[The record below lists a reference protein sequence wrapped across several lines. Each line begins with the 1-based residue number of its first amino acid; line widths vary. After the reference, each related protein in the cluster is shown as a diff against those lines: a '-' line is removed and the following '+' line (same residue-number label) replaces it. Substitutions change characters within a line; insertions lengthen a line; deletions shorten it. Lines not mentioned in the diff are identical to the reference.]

1 MTDLIAAVAL
11 GLGLGVITGMPLAV
25 VNVAIFDAATAGR
38 RRFAHGLALG
48 GGVADLVH
56 ALLAFAGVG
65 RVVTANPALVRVL
78 AVAAAAVIIGY
89 AGLAWRRRRA
99 DPVAAPGS
107 SDQLGRGVLAGAA
120 LTLPNPGALAA
131 WIAVATAVWPSATSA
146 EAGLIAGG
154 VGIGSAL
161 WFTLLARW
169 LSRIRPD
176 HPAVRWIPRIALILL
191 VGIAVAGVVRAM
203 TAAPA

>member
-1 MTDLIAAVAL
+1 VIDLVAAIAL
-11 GLGLGVITGMPLAV
+11 GLGLGIVTGMPLAV

-48 GGVADLVH
+48 GGIADLVH
-56 ALLAFAGVG
+56 AGLAFAGVG

-78 AVAAAAVIIGY
+78 AVAAAVVIIGY
-89 AGLAWRRRRA
+89 AVLAWRRRRA
-99 DPVAAPGS
+99 DPVASASAP
-107 SDQLGRGVLAGAA
+107 DQLGRGVVTGAM

-131 WIAVATAVWPSATSA
+131 WIAVAAAVWPGATPA

-154 VGIGSAL
+154 VGTGSAL

-191 VGIAVAGVVRAM
+191 VGIAVVGVVRAM